1 MEKETVTNDGI
12 KKLISGLLPVTL
24 QVSRLFEKQMS
35 QKNLRGTLISEYGDK
50 DSFKRVDEVG
60 YIVPSGVRSFVLDD
74 GSIYVENPHEEMIDV
89 LPRFHVSD
97 GIHEVQCI
105 VRSTPAD
112 SGNDICVLGGDGCN
126 TIVLYKFI
134 TIYEAVGSWCR
145 GNTGVVEIQRYKIN
159 SVSVQ
164 RSLIGTPIALSNG
177 KYCKLTT
184 FCEEEEV
191 ALTLNW
197 CNTPR
202 TYTGGPGLR
211 LQNGKWILHD
221 GEMTNEE
228 SYSLINL

>member
-1 MEKETVTNDGI
+1 MENEKAMTSDGVQ
-12 KKLISGLLPVTL
+12 KLISGLLPVTL
-24 QVSRLFEKQMS
+24 QVSRLFKKLIS
-35 QKNLRGTLISEYGDK
+35 QNNLRGTLISEYGDK
-50 DSFKRVDEVG
+50 DVFKRVVDEVG
-60 YIVPSGVRSFVLDD
+60 YVVPSGVRSFVLDD

-105 VRSTPAD
+105 VRSTPTD
-112 SGNDICVLGGDGCN
+112 GSNDICVLCGDDCD
-126 TIVLYKFI
+126 TIELYSFI

-145 GNTGVVEIQRYKIN
+145 GNTGVVEIQRYEIN
-159 SVSVQ
+159 SASVQ
-164 RSLIGTPIALSNG
+164 ASLIGTPITLVNG
-177 KYCKLTT
+177 KYYKLTT

-221 GEMTNEE
+221 EEMTNEE
-228 SYSLINL
+228 MYSLM

>member
-1 MEKETVTNDGI
+1 MENEKAMTSDGVQ
-12 KKLISGLLPVTL
+12 KLISGLLPVTL
-24 QVSRLFEKQMS
+24 QVSRLFKKLIS
-35 QKNLRGTLISEYGDK
+35 QNNLRGTLISEYGDK
-50 DSFKRVDEVG
+50 DVFKRVVDEVG
-60 YIVPSGVRSFVLDD
+60 YVVPSGVRSFVLDD

-105 VRSTPAD
+105 VRSTPTD
-112 SGNDICVLGGDGCN
+112 GSNDICVLCGDDCD
-126 TIVLYKFI
+126 TIELYSFI

-145 GNTGVVEIQRYKIN
+145 GNTGVVEIQRYEIN
-159 SVSVQ
+159 SASVQ
-164 RSLIGTPIALSNG
+164 ASLIGTPITLVNG
-177 KYCKLTT
+177 KYYKLTT

-191 ALTLNW
+191 VLTLNW

-221 GEMTNEE
+221 EEMSNEE
-228 SYSLINL
+228 IYSLM